1 MQSSQHSWFCI
12 WWLGWFPW
20 KRFCR
25 SPVDFTRDLCKAVL
39 VSLTPGAVNQ
49 GLSTSPMTWE
59 MLFWDVPSSSYPS
72 CQLSLGFE
80 RSLFR
85 AGQSPFSP
93 IRHNV
98 HLCKPTWRWGLLWSP
113 VAQRRPQDSQAG
125 LPTGVLYWSLP
136 HVLPYFQLYSLGKY
150 QSPPQQ
156 CQGQDRE
163 KMHQALLVESLISEI
178 SS

>member
-39 VSLTPGAVNQ
+39 VSQTPGAVNQ
-49 GLSTSPMTWE
+49 GLSTSPMTRE

-80 RSLFR
+80 HSLFR

-98 HLCKPTWRWGLLWSP
+98 YCANPREDEDSSGALWHKGDLRAARLVCPQVSSIEVFLRSCLTFSFTAWASISLHLSSAKVKTEKKCIRLFLLN
-113 VAQRRPQDSQAG
+113 
-125 LPTGVLYWSLP
+125 L
-136 HVLPYFQLYSLGKY
+136 
-150 QSPPQQ
+150 
-156 CQGQDRE
+156 
-163 KMHQALLVESLISEI
+163 
-178 SS
+178 